1 MRGRDDPKH
10 RSPLRL
16 TSTEQREVARV
27 TTFDDAERAFPPPAD
42 ATPDVLAAMAVN
54 ALRYDGRRL
63 AAALGL
69 SEKAGE
75 ALITE
80 PGALSARQRALLAQ
94 FLEFSYPES
103 SVRRERAL
111 AIAER
116 LRETASR

>member
-1 MRGRDDPKH
+1 MRGHDDPNH

-16 TSTEQREVARV
+16 TSTEQREVARANA
-27 TTFDDAERAFPPPAD
+27 FDDAERAFPPPAEAAAD
-42 ATPDVLAAMAVN
+42 ELVAMAVN

-69 SEKAGE
+69 SEKAGD
-75 ALITE
+75 ALIAE

-103 SVRRERAL
+103 AARRERAK
-111 AIAER
+111 AVAER
-116 LRETASR
+116 LRETVRR